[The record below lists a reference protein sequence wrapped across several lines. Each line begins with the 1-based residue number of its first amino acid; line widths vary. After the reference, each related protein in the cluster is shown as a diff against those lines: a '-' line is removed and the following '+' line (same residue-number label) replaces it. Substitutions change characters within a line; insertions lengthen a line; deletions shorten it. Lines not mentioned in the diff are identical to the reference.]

1 MRRGLLAIIFLAM
14 LPCLCTAHEM
24 RPAYLELKQ
33 TGEDTYN
40 LIFKVPAKGPRQR
53 LALYVHLP
61 LDCET
66 VSPQVSHF
74 TGTAFVER
82 TSIKRK
88 GGLVGAEI
96 QIDGLSSMMTDVLV
110 RLEHMDGATQVERLT
125 PEAPSFVVRP
135 VPSGWDVAKT
145 YSLLGI
151 EHIWDGID
159 HLLFVACLV
168 LIAGIS
174 RRLLWTITGFTL
186 AHSVTLAMAA
196 LDVVRL
202 PIPPIEACIALSVV
216 FLASEI
222 ARGSTNALSYRYPIV
237 VSTLFGLLHGF
248 GFAAVLQNIGLP
260 TNEVATSLLF
270 FNVGVEIGQ
279 VLFVFGVI
287 LVLLSGRLIERWTA
301 SRNLISN
308 TILARA
314 RTSFAYVIGSIATF
328 WMIDR
333 ISGF

>member
-1 MRRGLLAIIFLAM
+1 MKRVIVAIILLVSMTSVVGAD
-14 LPCLCTAHEM
+14 EM

-40 LIFKVPAKGPRQR
+40 LLFKVPAKGPRQR

-61 LDCET
+61 IDCET
-66 VSPQVSHF
+66 LTPQVSQY

-82 TSIKRK
+82 TSIART
-88 GGLVGAEI
+88 GGLVGAEFS
-96 QIDGLSSMMTDVLV
+96 IDGLSSSMTDVIV
-110 RLEHMDGATQVERLT
+110 RVEHTNGATQVERLT
-125 PEAPSFVVRP
+125 AEAPSFIVRP
-135 VPSGWDVAKT
+135 TPSRWDVAKT

-151 EHIWDGID
+151 EHIWDGVD

-186 AHSVTLAMAA
+186 AHSVTLVMAS
-196 LDVVRL
+196 LDIVRL
-202 PIPPIEACIALSVV
+202 PVPPIEACIALSVV

-222 ARGSTNALSYRYPIV
+222 ARGSENSLTYRHPVV

-248 GFAAVLQNIGLP
+248 GFAVILQDIGLP
-260 TNEVATSLLF
+260 VNEVAVSLLF

-279 VLFVFGVI
+279 VLFVAGVI
-287 LVLLSGRLIERWTA
+287 AVLLAGRWIERWSVYHDT
-301 SRNLISN
+301 ISVAV
-308 TILARA
+308 LARA
-314 RTSFAYVIGSIATF
+314 KMPFAYVIGSIATF

>member
-1 MRRGLLAIIFLAM
+1 MRRGLVAILFLAI
-14 LPCLCTAHEM
+14 LPCLSIAHEM

-33 TGEDTYN
+33 TGEETYS
-40 LIFKVPAKGPRQR
+40 LLFKVPAKGPRQR

-61 LDCET
+61 VDCET
-66 VSPQVSHF
+66 VSPQVTHF
-74 TGTAFVER
+74 TGTAFVDR
-82 TSIKRK
+82 TSIKRS

-96 QIDGLSSMMTDVLV
+96 RIDGLSSMMTDVLV
-110 RLEHMDGATQVERLT
+110 RIEHMDGAIQVERLS
-125 PEAPSFVVRP
+125 PDAPSFLVRP
-135 VPSGWDVAKT
+135 VPSKWEVAQT

-151 EHIWDGID
+151 EHIWDGYD

-174 RRLLWTITGFTL
+174 RRLIWTITGFTL

-196 LDVVRL
+196 LNVVRL

-270 FNVGVEIGQ
+270 FNVGVEVGQ
-279 VLFVFGVI
+279 ILFIICVI
-287 LVLLSGRLIERWTA
+287 AVLLVGRWVKSWSVLY
-301 SRNLISN
+301 N
-308 TILARA
+308 TILESALSRMQ
-314 RTSFAYVIGSIATF
+314 TPIAYAIGSIASF